1 MSKKTTNDVVE
12 TVDTSIETSATPVDT
27 TKPVSWIIKQED
39 GFHVKNS
46 DGSIGEVCKIDK
58 NNAIC
63 LTKNDANRNW
73 VMVKIV
79 EAYLAE
85 HGEDAEYPMT
95 YKATRVLG
103 SNGGTST
110 KLPNEKLIA
119 YLPEAEQEE
128 YKAIIARAIQARDA
142 EREANKKKPMTEAEK
157 AMAKVNKIIA
167 QLKDM
172 GVPQENIDAI
182 LAEAKAKVEN
192 KEVENND

>member
-12 TVDTSIETSATPVDT
+12 TVDTSIETSAIPVDT
-27 TKPVSWIIKQED
+27 TEPAAYLVKEDDGYHVEDLNGNLSDSCSITKDGEWIILPENASNRKC
-39 GFHVKNS
+39 VKVSVAERNIA
-46 DGSIGEVCKIDK
+46 DT
-58 NNAIC
+58 
-63 LTKNDANRNW
+63 TK
-73 VMVKIV
+73 MPL
-79 EAYLAE
+79 Y
-85 HGEDAEYPMT
+85 

-103 SNGGTST
+103 STGGTST

-128 YKAIIARAIQARDA
+128 YRAIIARAIQARDA

-172 GVPQENIDAI
+172 GVPQERIDAI